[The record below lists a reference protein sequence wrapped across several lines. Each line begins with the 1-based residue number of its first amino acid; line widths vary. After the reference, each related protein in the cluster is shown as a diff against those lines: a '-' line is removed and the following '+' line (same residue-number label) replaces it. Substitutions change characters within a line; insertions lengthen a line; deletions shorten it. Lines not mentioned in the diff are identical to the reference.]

1 MKEVSLT
8 LKKNFPRFYSRAVFR
23 IINFGLHAFNLGLE
37 LCILYLSF
45 AVVTLSNFDI

>member
-23 IINFGLHAFNLGLE
+23 IHAFNLGLE

-45 AVVTLSNFDI
+45 AVVTLSNFDF